1 MKRLVK
7 VKRASEE
14 MSFDD
19 FLSRINEHDFTV
31 WCEDFVESYID
42 SMEEWFYVDA
52 HDTEANQNLYNNI
65 RDLTL
70 EEYLN
75 DFVDTDSLG
84 EQIVDAFDNNF
95 EEEIDVDNSFGNDAY
110 IWITEN
116 IVNDK
121 EDMFERALKKF
132 LMKNAKVPGFNTNG
146 DDYIDDIPEEYQSIS
161 DEDVDNDEQ
170 DVSDLIDL
178 DDDIGEMSIFK
189 DDVDYQGE
197 RDKAFMYFGGK
208 IIYSEPGETH
218 SQLMNHWLVEQG
230 KETITD
236 DYDTQ
241 FAGSRP
247 TKKQVETA
255 TDSEGVAYGSIA
267 GDIAFIEVTEGCDPE
282 DVVKALQKEGKYS
295 KIYNYIRNGNGEYV
309 ARMAYKK

>member
-1 MKRLVK
+1 
-7 VKRASEE
+7 

-19 FLSRINEHDFTV
+19 FLDKINEHDLTV
-31 WCEDFVESYID
+31 WCEDFVDSYID
-42 SMEEWFYVDA
+42 GMNEYFYVDDY
-52 HDTEANQNLYNNI
+52 DTENNQNLYNNI
-65 RDLTL
+65 CELTL

-75 DFVDTDSLG
+75 DFVDTDALG
-84 EQIVDAFDNNF
+84 SQIVDEFEGNF
-95 EEEIDVDNSFGNDAY
+95 EEEIDVDSSFGNDAY
-110 IWITEN
+110 IWIIEN
-116 IVNDK
+116 VVNDK
-121 EDMFERALKKF
+121 EDDFQRALKKF

-146 DDYIDDIPEEYQSIS
+146 EDYIDDIPEEYQYID
-161 DEDVDNDEQ
+161 DEDADNDKQ

-178 DDDIGEMSIFK
+178 DDDIGEMSIFN
-189 DDVDYQGE
+189 DQVDYKE
-197 RDKAFMYFGGK
+197 RDKVFMYFGGT
-208 IIYSEPGETH
+208 IIYGDQGETH

-247 TKKQVETA
+247 TKRQVERA

-267 GDIAFIEVTEGCDPE
+267 EDIAFIEVTEGCDPE
-282 DVVKALQKEGKYS
+282 DVMKALQKEGKYD